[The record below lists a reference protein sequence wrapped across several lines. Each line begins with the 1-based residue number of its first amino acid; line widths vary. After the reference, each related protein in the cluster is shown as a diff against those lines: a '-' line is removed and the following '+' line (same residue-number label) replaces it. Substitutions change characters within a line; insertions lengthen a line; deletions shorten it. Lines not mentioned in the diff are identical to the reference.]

1 VEPQISFPVI
11 GFWLSEE
18 THGHRHNERF
28 RLFSSSPDLHHA
40 RLRELRRSER
50 ANMLLVDNAC
60 RVWAVSKVWSVGP
73 RTQILMRAL
82 LTVFRQS
89 DDIEHAVDYELED
102 RGLSPFTE
110 VQDRVCQSI
119 DRNPGDWV
127 DDEAMAG
134 EAGPPVKLA
143 DILEAVKAAVK
154 QATNLKELSDGLD
167 AAWPD

>member
-1 VEPQISFPVI
+1 VEPRLSFPVI

-28 RLFSSSPDLHHA
+28 RLFSSSRDLHHA
-40 RLRELRRSER
+40 RLRELRRSQR
-50 ANMLLVDNAC
+50 TGMLLVDNAC
-60 RVWAVSKVWSVGP
+60 RAWAVSKVWSVGP
-73 RTQILMRAL
+73 RTLIWMRVL
-82 LTVFRQS
+82 LTLFRQS

-102 RGLSPFTE
+102 RGLIFFAE
-110 VQDRVCQSI
+110 VQDRVCRSI

-127 DDEAMAG
+127 DDEAIAG

-143 DILEAVKAAVK
+143 DILEVVKAAVT

-167 AAWPD
+167 AAWSD